1 MNVLRPALLTLA
13 CMLASPVMSDDLP
26 SLGDASSSIVSPE
39 QEFQLGRAWL
49 SMLRNQVDAISDPQL
64 KDFVE
69 SSVYR
74 LAETSDLQDHRLAFI
89 LIRDAQINAFAAP
102 GGVIGVNGGLL
113 LNAQTEGEYAAVL
126 AHELGHLIQRHFAR
140 GIEAQQR
147 MQLPVMA
154 AMLAGIVAAAAGAG
168 DAGIAAIAGTQAAA
182 IQNQLRFSRQNEQ
195 EADRVGVTNMV
206 RAGYDPRSMPNMF
219 ERLARQ
225 YRYDGKPPEFL
236 LTHPVTE
243 SRIADTRNRAEQY
256 PQGGKEDSLR
266 YQQMRARTQ
275 LLFEET
281 PGMAGKRFR
290 AMLNDNPKLDAAR
303 YGLAISQTRI
313 GQLNDARD
321 NLRQLL
327 AKAPNDVAYN
337 LAQVEL
343 DITANRLPDA
353 DQRLKKM
360 LAQFPSSYPLKQVRA
375 DLMLKMSKPQESE
388 KILDDL
394 SKARPLDGCLE
405 PPGRGAQPDQQRHR
419 RAPGPGRVPVSDRR
433 LPGRHRAARFRQAPR
448 WRQLP
453 TGCATRRPPAGNSPA
468 GKDGQGNVPLSGIS
482 EEKRPTMLVETGVG
496 RTTAPRLL
504 TLRSG
509 TPSPGSGVPG
519 LAQARGLGEV
529 EHALER
535 TDRPRDQRRVDE
547 DFPAALAQAGQGPL
561 ERVHRHPRA
570 VRATAAGGAVAG
582 GGGLDEILF
591 RAQLLHLVE
600 DAAIGG
606 DDEGLVRQGLRGLDQ
621 LAGRAHGI
629 GQRDHAFRRFGVDQ
643 DGGVRVERLHV
654 FQLLGLELLV
664 DDAGAVPEQHV
675 GPVSRWM

>member
-182 IQNQLRFSRQNEQ
+182 IHNQLRFSRQNEQ

-375 DLMLKMSKPQESE
+375 DLMLKMGKPQESE

-394 SKARPLDGCLE
+394 SKARPLD
-405 PPGRGAQPDQQRHR
+405 PDVWNRLAEVRSLTNNAIGVHQARAEYLSLTGDYQAAIEQLDFAKR
-419 RAPGPGRVPVSDRR
+419 RAGGNFQ
-433 LPGRHRAARFRQAPR
+433 LAARLDARQQEIRQQEKMVKEMFR
-448 WRQLP
+448 
-453 TGCATRRPPAGNSPA
+453 
-468 GKDGQGNVPLSGIS
+468 
-482 EEKRPTMLVETGVG
+482 
-496 RTTAPRLL
+496 
-504 TLRSG
+504 
-509 TPSPGSGVPG
+509 
-519 LAQARGLGEV
+519 
-529 EHALER
+529 
-535 TDRPRDQRRVDE
+535 
-547 DFPAALAQAGQGPL
+547 
-561 ERVHRHPRA
+561 
-570 VRATAAGGAVAG
+570 
-582 GGGLDEILF
+582 
-591 RAQLLHLVE
+591 
-600 DAAIGG
+600 
-606 DDEGLVRQGLRGLDQ
+606 
-621 LAGRAHGI
+621 
-629 GQRDHAFRRFGVDQ
+629 
-643 DGGVRVERLHV
+643 
-654 FQLLGLELLV
+654 
-664 DDAGAVPEQHV
+664 
-675 GPVSRWM
+675 

>member
-1 MNVLRPALLTLA
+1 
-13 CMLASPVMSDDLP
+13 
-26 SLGDASSSIVSPE
+26 
-39 QEFQLGRAWL
+39 
-49 SMLRNQVDAISDPQL
+49 
-64 KDFVE
+64 
-69 SSVYR
+69 
-74 LAETSDLQDHRLAFI
+74 
-89 LIRDAQINAFAAP
+89 
-102 GGVIGVNGGLL
+102 
-113 LNAQTEGEYAAVL
+113 
-126 AHELGHLIQRHFAR
+126 
-140 GIEAQQR
+140 
-147 MQLPVMA
+147 
-154 AMLAGIVAAAAGAG
+154 
-168 DAGIAAIAGTQAAA
+168 
-182 IQNQLRFSRQNEQ
+182 
-195 EADRVGVTNMV
+195 
-206 RAGYDPRSMPNMF
+206 MPNMF

-394 SKARPLDGCLE
+394 SKARPLD
-405 PPGRGAQPDQQRHR
+405 PDVWNRLAEVRSLTNNAIGVHQ
-419 RAPGPGRVPVSDRR
+419 AGRVPVSDRR

-453 TGCATRRPPAGNSPA
+453 TGCATRRSPAGNSPA

-482 EEKRPTMLVETGVG
+482 EEKHPAKLIETGGWANNRTALTRPT
-496 RTTAPRLL
+496 
-504 TLRSG
+504 
-509 TPSPGSGVPG
+509 
-519 LAQARGLGEV
+519 Q
-529 EHALER
+529 
-535 TDRPRDQRRVDE
+535 RD
-547 DFPAALAQAGQGPL
+547 ALA
-561 ERVHRHPRA
+561 R
-570 VRATAAGGAVAG
+570 
-582 GGGLDEILF
+582 I
-591 RAQLLHLVE
+591 
-600 DAAIGG
+600 
-606 DDEGLVRQGLRGLDQ
+606 
-621 LAGRAHGI
+621 
-629 GQRDHAFRRFGVDQ
+629 RRSRPG
-643 DGGVRVERLHV
+643 
-654 FQLLGLELLV
+654 
-664 DDAGAVPEQHV
+664 AGARP
-675 GPVSRWM
+675 G

>member
-154 AMLAGIVAAAAGAG
+154 AMLAGIVAAPPAQGMRVSRRSPGPRRRRSRTSCAFPAERAGSRPRRRHQHGSRRLRSALDAEHVRAPGAAVSLRRQAAG
-168 DAGIAAIAGTQAAA
+168 
-182 IQNQLRFSRQNEQ
+182 
-195 EADRVGVTNMV
+195 V
-206 RAGYDPRSMPNMF
+206 
-219 ERLARQ
+219 
-225 YRYDGKPPEFL
+225 PP
-236 LTHPVTE
+236 HPPGH
-243 SRIADTRNRAEQY
+243 RIAYRRHPQPRRTVSPGRQGRQPALPADARAH
-256 PQGGKEDSLR
+256 SVALR
-266 YQQMRARTQ
+266 GN
-275 LLFEET
+275 

-394 SKARPLDGCLE
+394 SKARPLD
-405 PPGRGAQPDQQRHR
+405 PD
-419 RAPGPGRVPVSDRR
+419 VWNR
-433 LPGRHRAARFRQAPR
+433 LAEVRSLTNNA
-448 WRQLP
+448 
-453 TGCATRRPPAGNSPA
+453 
-468 GKDGQGNVPLSGIS
+468 I
-482 EEKRPTMLVETGVG
+482 GVH
-496 RTTAPRLL
+496 
-504 TLRSG
+504 
-509 TPSPGSGVPG
+509 
-519 LAQARGLGEV
+519 QARPSTCL
-529 EHALER
+529 
-535 TDRPRDQRRVDE
+535 
-547 DFPAALAQAGQGPL
+547 
-561 ERVHRHPRA
+561 
-570 VRATAAGGAVAG
+570 
-582 GGGLDEILF
+582 
-591 RAQLLHLVE
+591 
-600 DAAIGG
+600 
-606 DDEGLVRQGLRGLDQ
+606 
-621 LAGRAHGI
+621 
-629 GQRDHAFRRFGVDQ
+629 
-643 DGGVRVERLHV
+643 
-654 FQLLGLELLV
+654 
-664 DDAGAVPEQHV
+664 
-675 GPVSRWM
+675 